1 MTYDTIEAIYNPVT
15 RSIPITKKGKR
26 GEINKPIHVMV
37 TFITKP
43 EKTLKKKTTK
53 EENLDRTPAMQ
64 KRYES
69 AKRDLDA
76 GKNMITLEQLQA
88 KYA

>member
-1 MTYDTIEAIYNPVT
+1 MTYDTIEATYDPIT
-15 RSIPITKKGKR
+15 RSIPITTKGKR
-26 GEINKPIHVMV
+26 GELNKPIHVMV

-43 EKTLKKKTTK
+43 EKTSKRRKAK

-76 GKNMITLEQLQA
+76 
-88 KYA
+88 